1 MTLLYLNSDRMGQ
14 GDDTLGRTLMAAFLE
29 KLLDSGTPV
38 HAVACVNSG
47 VRLTT
52 EGSEV
57 VELLQVLEHRGATVA
72 SCATCLD
79 SYGLRDQLVVGEVGS
94 MPQTVAALA
103 TADRVIQP

>member
-1 MTLLYLNSDRMGQ
+1 MTLLYLNSDQMGH
-14 GDDTLGRTLMAAFLE
+14 GDDTLGRKLMAAFLE
-29 KLLDSGTPV
+29 KLLDSGAPV

-57 VELLQVLEHRGATVA
+57 VELLEILEQRGARVT

-79 SYGLRDQLVVGEVGS
+79 HFRLRDKLVVGEVGS
-94 MPQTVAALA
+94 MPQTVESLISAH
-103 TADRVIQP
+103 RVIQP

>member
-1 MTLLYLNSDRMGQ
+1 MTLLYLNSDRMGH
-14 GDDTLGRTLMAAFLE
+14 GDDALGRTLMAAFLE

-47 VRLTT
+47 VHLTT
-52 EGSEV
+52 DGSVV
-57 VELLQVLEHRGATVA
+57 VELLHVLEARGARIA

-79 SYGLRDQLVVGEVGS
+79 HYDLRDSLVVGEVGS
-94 MPQTVAALA
+94 MPQTVEALA

>member
-1 MTLLYLNSDRMGQ
+1 MTLLYLNSDQMGS
-14 GDDTLGRTLMAAFLE
+14 GDDVLGRKLMAAFLE

-38 HAVACVNSG
+38 DAVACVNSA
-47 VRLTT
+47 VRLAT

-57 VELLQVLEHRGATVA
+57 IELLQVLEERGARIA

-79 SYGLRDQLVVGEVGS
+79 HLRLRDQLAVGEVGS
-94 MPQTVAALA
+94 MPQTVEALA